1 LSLKCLAVLL
11 ICCFSAIS
19 GLGQEA
25 PTPALNLQTENK
37 ETPLT
42 KKTKNSDESNT
53 NAKSDGFAEFSPAEK
68 EQKKFGFPLSEKE
81 KPKSQKFDFPEQEN
95 LTKKKAQID
104 PQNNRDRWVLPRGT
118 TEYGA
123 ELGYANEIAT
133 WMSGPKYYD
142 IRGHRH
148 LLGSFRWGRILGNKG
163 IVTVSWAVE
172 FVPVN
177 IAIGNEV
184 DNPRFTPGST
194 TEPRTKRENTFG
206 VGINPASFRFIFF
219 PKWRLRPQL
228 GAGIGLTRHFNR
240 VPTIDGTK
248 GNVHVDFQIGG
259 QYMLSESRALN
270 FGYKYYHLSNVYLA
284 QRNPGYNV
292 NMFFI
297 GYSIFKR

>member
-1 LSLKCLAVLL
+1 MSLKCLTVLL
-11 ICCFSAIS
+11 ICACFAVSVIA
-19 GLGQEA
+19 QDA
-25 PTPALNLQTENK
+25 PADALKARRESK
-37 ETPLT
+37 ETVVT
-42 KKTKNSDESNT
+42 EKAEESKIT
-53 NAKSDGFAEFSPAEK
+53 EKIGKLAEFSPAGE
-68 EQKKFGFPLSEKE
+68 EQKRFAFPLSEKE
-81 KPKSQKFDFPEQEN
+81 KPKPQKFDFPEPEN
-95 LTKKKAQID
+95 QTEKKAQTEA
-104 PQNNRDRWVLPRGT
+104 QNNRNRWVLPRGT
-118 TEYGA
+118 IEYGA
-123 ELGYANEIAT
+123 EIGFAPEIAT

-172 FVPVN
+172 FVPIN

-194 TEPRTKRENTFG
+194 TETPTRRENTFG

-248 GNVHVDFQIGG
+248 GNVHIDFQIGG
-259 QYMLSESRALN
+259 QYMISERRALN

-284 QRNPGYNV
+284 RRNPGYNV
-292 NMFFI
+292 NMFFV
-297 GYSIFKR
+297 GYSIFKK

>member
-1 LSLKCLAVLL
+1 MGNKLSLKCLTVLL
-11 ICCFSAIS
+11 ICGCFAFS
-19 GLGQEA
+19 GAAQE
-25 PTPALNLQTENK
+25 TPVDALNQRQESK
-37 ETPLT
+37 ETAVT
-42 KKTKNSDESNT
+42 EKAEE
-53 NAKSDGFAEFSPAEK
+53 AKIIEKIGKFTEFSPAAEEK
-68 EQKKFGFPLSEKE
+68 IGFPLSQKE
-81 KPKSQKFDFPEQEN
+81 KPQPQKFDFPEPEDQ
-95 LTKKKAQID
+95 TKKKAQTD
-104 PQNNRDRWVLPRGT
+104 AQNNRNRWVLPRGT
-118 TEYGA
+118 IEYGA
-123 ELGYANEIAT
+123 EIGYANEIAT

-172 FVPVN
+172 FVPIN

-184 DNPRFTPGST
+184 DNPRFMPGST
-194 TEPRTKRENTFG
+194 TETPTRRENTFG

-219 PKWRLRPQL
+219 PKWRLRPQI

-248 GNVHVDFQIGG
+248 GNVHIDFQIGG
-259 QYMLSESRALN
+259 QYMISERRALN

-292 NMFFI
+292 NMFFV